1 MQPQILNSEATMTVP
16 EEALDDRDR
25 LITQLRE
32 QLQKE
37 QHNHKILK
45 LEIQNL
51 QVRLDKE
58 KEFYEKELGKFQ
70 RKILYLFENSLS

>member
-1 MQPQILNSEATMTVP
+1 MQPQILNSEATMKSP
-16 EEALDDRDR
+16 EEVLDDRDR

-32 QLQKE
+32 QHEKD
-37 QHNHKILK
+37 QHNLK
-45 LEIQNL
+45 MQELEIQHL

-70 RKILYLFENSLS
+70 RKI

>member
-1 MQPQILNSEATMTVP
+1 MQPQILNSEAIMTIS
-16 EEALDDRDR
+16 EEALDDRER
-25 LITQLRE
+25 LITQLRV

-37 QHNHKILK
+37 RHNHKLQE

-70 RKILYLFENSLS
+70 RKILYLFENSLT

>member
-1 MQPQILNSEATMTVP
+1 MQPQILNSEATVTIL

-37 QHNHKILK
+37 RHNHKMQE

-70 RKILYLFENSLS
+70 RKILYLFENSLT